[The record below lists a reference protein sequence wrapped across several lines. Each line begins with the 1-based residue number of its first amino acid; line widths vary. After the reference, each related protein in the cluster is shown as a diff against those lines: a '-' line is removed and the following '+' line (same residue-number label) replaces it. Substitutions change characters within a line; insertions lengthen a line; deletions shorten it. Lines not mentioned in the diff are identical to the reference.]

1 MGWTDALE
9 EDVLDEVFGGTA
21 YAAVATWY
29 IAASTTT
36 PTDAGANFTE
46 PAGNGYA
53 RVAVTNNTTNFPA
66 ASGGGVKANG
76 TAITFP
82 AATGSWG
89 TITHIGGFTAS
100 TGGTVV
106 WWGALS
112 ASKAIDNGDTFSIPI
127 GDLDL
132 TLD

>member
-1 MGWTDALE
+1 VVHRGQYHHADRCGGELHRAGRQRVCE
-9 EDVLDEVFGGTA
+9 SRGDEQHHQF
-21 YAAVATWY
+21 
-29 IAASTTT
+29 SR
-36 PTDAGANFTE
+36 
-46 PAGNGYA
+46 
-53 RVAVTNNTTNFPA
+53 RV
-66 ASGGGVKANG
+66 GKANG